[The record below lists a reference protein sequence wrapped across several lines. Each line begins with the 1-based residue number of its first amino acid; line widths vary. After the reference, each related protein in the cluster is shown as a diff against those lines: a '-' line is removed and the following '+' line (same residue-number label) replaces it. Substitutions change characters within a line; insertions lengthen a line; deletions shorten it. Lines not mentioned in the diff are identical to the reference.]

1 MESAE
6 VSVID
11 CAGITGTIRGL
22 DFGDG
27 TVYCWDGPISGLG
40 LAPVR
45 DLDVDKGYANGTVA
59 NQDFYAKRTLTFP
72 IVIGTPN
79 VADAAAAWTA
89 YLTLQTAWERAQD
102 QDIALLL
109 TLPNGSTQSF
119 LGRPRGFVAQLDQL
133 FRGMPVVRVL
143 CTFVAMDPVPF

>member
-1 MESAE
+1 M
-6 VSVID
+6 SVIE
-11 CAGITGTIRGL
+11 CAGITGTIRGV

-45 DLDVDKGYANGTVA
+45 DLDVDKGYANGAVA

-79 VADAAAAWTA
+79 VADRAAAWSA

-109 TLPNGSTQSF
+109 TMPDGSTQSF

-133 FRGMPVVRVL
+133 FRGLPVVRVL
-143 CTFVAMDPVPF
+143 CTFVATDPVPF